1 MEKLIKDVDLIHS
14 VCFFMKNYTPFCSE
28 ISFHQRKF
36 VILSH
41 SIKDTEFTVKI
52 DYGKEEFDHLI
63 HQYVSDMIKVIRE
76 NQILRKS
83 GWMNDTVF
91 VNETDTSD
99 YFGYCVFQ
107 QLLAIGKK

>member
-1 MEKLIKDVDLIHS
+1 MEKLIKDVDLIHF
-14 VCFFMKNYTPFCSE
+14 VCFLMKNYAPFCSE
-28 ISFHQRKF
+28 ISFHQRRF
-36 VILSH
+36 IIFSH

-63 HQYVSDMIKVIRE
+63 HQYVSDMINVIRE

-91 VNETDTSD
+91 VNETDTSH
-99 YFGYCVFQ
+99 YYGYCVF
-107 QLLAIGKK
+107 LTVISY